1 MAIFGIKYKEI
12 KSAINEGNYSSKGK
26 GLCCIGWEQLSS
38 KWIIYTTT
46 DGAPEGVRSEF
57 LCIGSGFLPLP
68 ISEEG
73 KKIFEEIFP
82 I

>member
-1 MAIFGIKYKEI
+1 MTQFGIKYNKIE
-12 KSAINEGNYSSKGK
+12 SAINAGNYFSKGK
-26 GLCCIGWEQLSS
+26 GLCCIGWEQSSS

-46 DGAPEGVRSEF
+46 SGAPEGVKSEF

-68 ISEEG
+68 ISDEG
-73 KKIFEEIFP
+73 RKIFEEIFP